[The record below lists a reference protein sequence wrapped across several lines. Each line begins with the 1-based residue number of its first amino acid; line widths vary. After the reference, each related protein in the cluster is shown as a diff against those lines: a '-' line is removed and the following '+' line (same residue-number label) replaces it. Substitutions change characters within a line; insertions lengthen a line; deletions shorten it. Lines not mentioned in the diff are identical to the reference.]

1 MRSADGMPHADHAS
15 SEATSAEDIRPLG
28 YVLHQWV
35 VEVAPPHGLVVA
47 IRNLLN
53 LTLLLHWSR

>member
-1 MRSADGMPHADHAS
+1 
-15 SEATSAEDIRPLG
+15 
-28 YVLHQWV
+28 

-53 LTLLLHWSR
+53 LTLLLHWSW